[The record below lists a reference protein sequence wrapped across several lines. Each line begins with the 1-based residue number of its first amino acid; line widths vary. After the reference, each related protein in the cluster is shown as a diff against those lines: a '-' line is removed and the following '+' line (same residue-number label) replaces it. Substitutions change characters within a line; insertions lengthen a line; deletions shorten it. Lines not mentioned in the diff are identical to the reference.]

1 MPTRATQAIQ
11 ATRATQ
17 PIRPIFTQEA
27 TTITVVESE
36 RRDRIALAGVVFTVL
51 FAQVLLYPGVPQLV
65 ASLGGSG
72 PLDAGTWFL
81 AAEFAGFVL
90 FAGVWGALS
99 DAADRRRPFIAAGAV
114 GGGLAYAVLAA
125 LPVVPFWVVLVVRLV
140 EGAFTIGAFSLAIA
154 TLMDLGGGNG
164 RNMGAA
170 GIAIGL
176 GTGLGAPI
184 GGQLYGF
191 GDRVPLAA
199 AAALMLLVG
208 VAALRLH
215 EPTGGRRARPG
226 RLSALATVR
235 DRPSLL
241 VPFAF
246 GFADRFTAG
255 FFALVGVAYF
265 QAKFGLGAAATG
277 LLLGA
282 FFLPFALLQYPLG
295 VLSDRI
301 GRVGPVAAGS
311 FAYGGVIVGVA
322 YAPTP
327 AVTAVVMALVG
338 AFGALCAPATLALV
352 NDLAE
357 PAGRGTAT
365 GGFNVVGSLGFLA
378 GVVGGG
384 LLAGSVGY
392 RTAFLVAGGAEI
404 LLAVALLPAL
414 VRLDTELVAT
424 FADEPEAD

>member
-1 MPTRATQAIQ
+1 MPTEHLQAGV
-11 ATRATQ
+11 
-17 PIRPIFTQEA
+17 
-27 TTITVVESE
+27 TTE
-36 RRDRIALAGVVFTVL
+36 RRNRVALAGVVFAVL

-72 PLDAGTWFL
+72 PLEAGTPFL

-99 DAADRRRPFIAAGAV
+99 DAANRRRPFIIAGAV
-114 GGGLAYAVLAA
+114 GGGLTYGLLAVL
-125 LPVVPFWVVLVVRLV
+125 PTVPFWVVLIIRFV
-140 EGAFTIGAFSLAIA
+140 EGAFTIGAFSLAVA
-154 TLMDLGGGNG
+154 ALMDLGGGNG

-176 GTGLGAPI
+176 GTGLGAPV
-184 GGQLYGF
+184 GGQLYRF
-191 GDRVPLAA
+191 GPRVPLVVTAL
-199 AAALMLLVG
+199 LMLLVG
-208 VAALRLH
+208 VAALWLH
-215 EPTGGRRARPG
+215 DPERDAAGGRSGP
-226 RLSALATVR
+226 LNALRSVR
-235 DRPSLL
+235 DRPALA

-265 QAKFGLGAAATG
+265 QARFGLDAAATG

-311 FAYGGVIVGVA
+311 FAYGAVIIGVA
-322 YAPTP
+322 FAPS
-327 AVTAVVMALVG
+327 AVVAAVVMALVG
-338 AFGALCAPATLALV
+338 VFGALAAPATLALV
-352 NDLAE
+352 NDLADVD
-357 PAGRGTAT
+357 GRGTAT
-365 GGFNVVGSLGFLA
+365 GGFNLVGSLGFLT

-384 LLAGSVGY
+384 TLAGMFDY
-392 RTAFLVAGGAEI
+392 RTAFLVAGSLEI
-404 LLAVALLPAL
+404 ALAFALLPAL
-414 VRLDTELVAT
+414 LRLDTGRVAT
-424 FADEPEAD
+424 FARSDD

>member
-1 MPTRATQAIQ
+1 MA
-11 ATRATQ
+11 
-17 PIRPIFTQEA
+17 
-27 TTITVVESE
+27 VVEPE
-36 RRDRIALAGVVFTVL
+36 RRDRVALATVVFTVL

-65 ASLGGSG
+65 ASFGGSG

-90 FAGVWGALS
+90 FAGAWGALS
-99 DAADRRRPFIAAGAV
+99 DATDRRRPFIAAGAV
-114 GGGLAYAVLAA
+114 GGGLAYALLAA
-125 LPVVPFWVVLVVRLV
+125 LPTVPFWVVLVVRFV
-140 EGAFTIGAFSLAIA
+140 EGAFTIGAFSLGIA
-154 TLMDLGGGNG
+154 TLMDLSGGNG

-176 GTGLGAPI
+176 GTGLGAPV
-184 GGQLYGF
+184 GGQLYGV
-191 GDRVPLAA
+191 GDRVPLFV
-199 AAALMLLVG
+199 AAALMLGVG
-208 VAALRLH
+208 VASLRLRD
-215 EPTGGRRARPG
+215 PGGTSRSGRPG
-226 RLSALATVR
+226 PLGALLTVR

-265 QAKFGLGAAATG
+265 QAKFGLGAGATG

-327 AVTAVVMALVG
+327 AVTAVVMGLVG

-357 PAGRGTAT
+357 PEGRGTAT

-384 LLAGSVGY
+384 LLAAGLGY

-414 VRLDTELVAT
+414 VRLDAERVAT
-424 FADEPEAD
+424 FASE

>member
-1 MPTRATQAIQ
+1 METQRRERLALSG
-11 ATRATQ
+11 
-17 PIRPIFTQEA
+17 
-27 TTITVVESE
+27 TVF
-36 RRDRIALAGVVFTVL
+36 AVL

-65 ASLGGSG
+65 ESLGGSG
-72 PLDAGTWFL
+72 PLDAGTYFL

-90 FAGVWGALS
+90 FAGLWGALS
-99 DAADRRRPFIAAGAV
+99 DAAGKRRPFIALGAL
-114 GGGLAYAVLAA
+114 GGGLAYGLLAVL
-125 LPVVPFWVVLVVRLV
+125 PEVPFWVVLVIRFV

-154 TLMDLGGGNG
+154 TLMDLEGGNG

-184 GGQLYGF
+184 GGQLYRLGP
-191 GDRVPLAA
+191 RAPLLAA
-199 AAALMLLVG
+199 AGLMVLVG
-208 VAALRLH
+208 VAATQLR
-215 EPTGGRRARPG
+215 ERGGAGDRSRA
-226 RLSALATVR
+226 LSALFTVR
-235 DRPSLL
+235 ERPALA
-241 VPFAF
+241 VPYAF

-255 FFALVGVAYF
+255 FFALVGVVYF
-265 QAKFGLGAAATG
+265 QTRYGLDAAGTG

-311 FAYGGVIVGVA
+311 FAYGIVIIAVSLTPTVA
-322 YAPTP
+322 LA
-327 AVTAVVMALVG
+327 ALAMALVG

-352 NDLAE
+352 NDLA
-357 PAGRGTAT
+357 AAGGRGTAT

-384 LLAGSVGY
+384 ALASRYGFEA
-392 RTAFLVAGGAEI
+392 AFLVAGGAEI

-414 VRLDTELVAT
+414 LNLDVERVAT
-424 FADEPEAD
+424 FDSEESAD

>member
-1 MPTRATQAIQ
+1 METQ
-11 ATRATQ
+11 
-17 PIRPIFTQEA
+17 
-27 TTITVVESE
+27 
-36 RRDRIALAGVVFTVL
+36 RRDRLALAAVVFTVL

-99 DAADRRRPFIAAGAV
+99 DAAGGRRRFIAIGAV
-114 GGGLAYAVLAA
+114 GGGVAYAVLAA
-125 LPVVPFWVVLVVRLV
+125 LPAVPFAAVLAVRFV

-176 GTGLGAPI
+176 GTGLGAPL
-184 GGQLYGF
+184 GGQLYGL
-191 GDRVPLAA
+191 GPRVPLAVA
-199 AAALMLLVG
+199 AVLMFVVG
-208 VAALRLH
+208 VAALRLRDP
-215 EPTGGRRARPG
+215 ERAAGGARPG
-226 RLSALATVR
+226 PLDALRTVR
-235 DRPSLL
+235 ERPALG

-265 QAKFGLGAAATG
+265 QSEFGLGPAETG

-295 VLSDRI
+295 ALSDRV

-311 FAYGGVIVGVA
+311 FAYGVVIVGVSF
-322 YAPTP
+322 APTP
-327 AVTAVVMALVG
+327 ALAAVVMALVG

-352 NDLAE
+352 NDLADAE
-357 PAGRGTAT
+357 GRGTAT

-384 LLAGSVGY
+384 LLADRLGY
-392 RTAFLVAGGAEI
+392 ATAFLVAGGAEI
-404 LLAVALLPAL
+404 ALALVLLPAL
-414 VRLDTELVAT
+414 LRIDVERVAT
-424 FADEPEAD
+424 FAGED

>member
-1 MPTRATQAIQ
+1 MEP
-11 ATRATQ
+11 
-17 PIRPIFTQEA
+17 
-27 TTITVVESE
+27 E
-36 RRDRIALAGVVFTVL
+36 RRDRTALAAVVFTVL

-65 ASLGGSG
+65 VSFGGSG
-72 PLDAGTWFL
+72 ALDAGTWFL

-90 FAGVWGALS
+90 FAGAWGALS

-114 GGGLAYAVLAA
+114 GGGLAYGLLAVLPA
-125 LPVVPFWVVLVVRLV
+125 VPFWTVLVVRFV
-140 EGAFTIGAFSLAIA
+140 EGAFTIGAFSLGIA

-191 GDRVPLAA
+191 GDRVPLVV

-208 VAALRLH
+208 VASLRLH
-215 EPTGGRRARPG
+215 ESEGTGRGARPG
-226 RLSALATVR
+226 ALGALLTVR

-265 QAKFGLGAAATG
+265 QAKFGLGAGETG

-327 AVTAVVMALVG
+327 AATALVMGLVG

-357 PAGRGTAT
+357 PEGRGTAT

-384 LLAGSVGY
+384 LLAGGLGY

-404 LLAVALLPAL
+404 LLAVVLLPAL
-414 VRLDTELVAT
+414 VRLDAERVAT
-424 FADEPEAD
+424 FASD